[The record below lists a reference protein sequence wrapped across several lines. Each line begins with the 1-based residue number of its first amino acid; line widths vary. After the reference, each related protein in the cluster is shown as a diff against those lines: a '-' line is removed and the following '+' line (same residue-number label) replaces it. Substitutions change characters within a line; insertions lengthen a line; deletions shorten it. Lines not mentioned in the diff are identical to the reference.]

1 MKKEKFNIE
10 YVFDKASKK
19 NLWNHLTTSSGLS
32 EWFADAVISRGNTF
46 EFIWNK
52 QMLEAEMLVM
62 TQDSFVRFRWIG
74 EEDDDA
80 YFEFRLHSNELTGAL
95 LLEVV
100 DFAYPEEK
108 QDSVSLWDSQ
118 VKTLVRRLG
127 L

>member
-10 YVFDKASKK
+10 YVFDKASRK

-32 EWFADAVISRGNTF
+32 EWFADDVISKGDTF

-52 QMLEAEMLVM
+52 QMLEAERLVM

-74 EEDDDA
+74 EEDEDA
-80 YFEFRLHSNELTGAL
+80 YFEFRLHSNELTGTL
-95 LLEVV
+95 LLEII

-108 QDSVSLWDSQ
+108 EDAISLWDSQ
-118 VKTLVRRLG
+118 TKALFRRLG